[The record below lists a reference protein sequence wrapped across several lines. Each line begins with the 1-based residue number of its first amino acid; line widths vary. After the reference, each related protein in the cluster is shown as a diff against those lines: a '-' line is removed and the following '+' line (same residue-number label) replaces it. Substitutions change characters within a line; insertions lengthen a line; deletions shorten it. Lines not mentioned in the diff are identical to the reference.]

1 MNISIEK
8 IYKQKIEELAKLFNF
23 SYEDAERF
31 FLFGFRG
38 LLK

>member
-1 MNISIEK
+1 MNVSIEK
-8 IYKQKIEELAKLFNF
+8 IYKQRIEELAKLFNL

-31 FLFGFRG
+31 FVAGMRE